1 MKNHKTKNFL
11 IIGTVF
17 CALGTVLFA
26 SGIAAGGREYIKNT
40 DLNTYNG
47 SFSSAKSDGSHA
59 ILEKKKIDSFQNLN
73 ASLKHMD
80 FAVRESEDENY
91 YMSYNV
97 ETVKGVIPVSW
108 QTADGTLNLS
118 EKNGK
123 SASGY
128 MQIDIGFLQEFLT
141 DGHVSDDADMIEN
154 QIILYIPRDQTIE
167 NFSCQMNQGDFTLDS
182 LNCQN
187 LQLQTST
194 GDISLKN
201 LHVKG
206 GTISDKDGDIS
217 ITDSSLE
224 NTKLDASLGDVS
236 AEGSDFTDS
245 TLSLSSGDAELS
257 DVSFN
262 NNCQITSKMGDVE
275 LSVPEKNLS
284 TLVFSLDTNMGD
296 IDIPD
301 ELNKK
306 VVSTDNSASN
316 GQKSSDSQNHL
327 TVKSDYGDIS
337 IRHS

>member
-91 YMSYNV
+91 YLSYNV
-97 ETVKGVIPVSW
+97 KTVKGVIPVSW
-108 QTADGTLNLS
+108 QVADGTLNLS

-141 DGHVSDDADMIEN
+141 DGHVSDNADIIEN

-187 LQLQTST
+187 LQLQAST

-201 LHVKG
+201 LHAKG
-206 GTISDKDGDIS
+206 GTISDK
-217 ITDSSLE
+217 
-224 NTKLDASLGDVS
+224 
-236 AEGSDFTDS
+236 EGSDFTDS

-306 VVSTDNSASN
+306 VVSTDNNASN